1 MDTEDGVVDDGS
13 NGKVIKDVGAIAP
26 DVEGAKFP
34 EAFIVES
41 VHLGDLSAF
50 MIPSNK
56 SNHVWIS
63 DFVGQEE
70 QEGFHTVKAS
80 VDKISHEEIV
90 HMRDITPMLK

>member
-1 MDTEDGVVDDGS
+1 MDTENCVVDDGS
-13 NGKVIKDVGAIAP
+13 NGKIVKDVGAIAP
-26 DVEGAKFP
+26 DVEGAEFP
-34 EAFIVES
+34 EAFIVKS

-56 SNHVWIS
+56 SNHVWVS

-70 QEGFHTVKAS
+70 QEGFHAVKAS

-90 HMRDITPMLK
+90 HMRDITTMLK